1 MALFGGGRD
10 ISLFRH
16 VNRELLRNIITQQC
30 AIYKFSIEQTTTNM
44 YGEASGGKFMEG
56 PYLFNAL
63 ITVDDATSPVNEFGV
78 DFNWGITV
86 AFLRDDLIEAD
97 IHPEVGDII
106 LYQESYFEIDN
117 TNETQYFAGKTPDYP
132 YEDNPLNPGLEN
144 FGYNVS
150 IVCSTHYTPA
160 DKFNI
165 IKQRL

>member
-1 MALFGGGRD
+1 MALFGGSRD
-10 ISLFRH
+10 VSLFRK
-16 VNRELLRNIITQQC
+16 VNRELLRNVITQQC
-30 AIYKFSIEQTTTNM
+30 AIYKFSLEQTTTNM
-44 YGEASGGKFMEG
+44 YGEASGGRFLEG

-63 ITVDDATSPVNEFGV
+63 ITVDDATSPINEFGV

-86 AFLRDDLIEAD
+86 AFLRDDVVEAD
-97 IHPEVGDII
+97 VHPEVGDVI

-117 TNETQYFAGKTPDYP
+117 TNETQYFAGKNPDFP
-132 YEDNPLNPGLEN
+132 YEANPLNPGLEN